1 MVCFM
6 ENVQEYNEMFTYE
19 WLGMPSE
26 SGTSRVIDRSMTSMT
41 DTKAAV
47 AHAKHLLKGPVTSP
61 AGKPYA
67 VRVFDNNSIL
77 IWTGTIHDA

>member
-1 MVCFM
+1 MVGFA

-26 SGTSRVIDRSMTSMT
+26 SGTFCVIDRSMTFMT

-47 AHAKHLLKGPVTSP
+47 AYAKHLLKGPVTSP

-67 VRVFDNNSIL
+67 IRVLDNNSIL
-77 IWTGTIHDA
+77 VWTGTIYDA